1 VHRIGASIAAGRY
14 AARKATDR
22 IAQTVSRASRI
33 QRVGRRVV
41 TVVGRVGRAVVHG
54 VRVALQAV
62 GLGYRP
68 RIGVAV
74 GGGGRIGI
82 VGRIASMSRIWR
94 IHHGIVG
101 GTAARLPGLPLE

>member
-1 VHRIGASIAAGRY
+1 M
-14 AARKATDR
+14 
-22 IAQTVSRASRI
+22 
-33 QRVGRRVV
+33 

-54 VRVALQAV
+54 VGVALQAV
-62 GLGYRP
+62 GLGYGP
-68 RIGVAV
+68 RIGVVV

-82 VGRIASMSRIWR
+82 VGWIAMSRIWR